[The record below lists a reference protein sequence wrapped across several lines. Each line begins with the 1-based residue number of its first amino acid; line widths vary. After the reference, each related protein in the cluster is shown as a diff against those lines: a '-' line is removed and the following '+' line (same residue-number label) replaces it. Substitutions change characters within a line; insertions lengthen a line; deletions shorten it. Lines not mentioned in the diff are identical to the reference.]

1 MLAWRAS
8 SSAFGPSGAQEIL
21 ATSRE
26 VVGIRRSARDGSTA
40 EVYINVA
47 GEPASIDTSL
57 VGDVRGFRVAD
68 HRPGSLTLGPW
79 GVAFVLGHTS

>member
-8 SSAFGPSGAQEIL
+8 ASAFGPSGAQKIL